1 MARQVV
7 MNIEERLNEFRQY
20 RYLNSYYTYQD
31 SMNIHGVSRME
42 IKHSDFLK
50 WLFTPHI
57 DPNLE
62 DLPLRK
68 MLTLIQQKS
77 QGLNGLVAFLKVD
90 LENSVL
96 TYPGNIIEREQYHID
111 LLISVNI
118 ENKKYIFIIENKIG
132 AAVTNDLEDYFKR
145 VEKRWPDACIVK
157 VFLYNYCDKLDMVK
171 VLDNDYIPI
180 TYQDVYEQVLKDV
193 NNLAIDLRVRNI
205 IYDYIHCLASF
216 NDDKNYY
223 MITTAEEVKNLKELF
238 RKKQVREIVKEIG
251 DEQKKYSNNFGIML
265 QKYNELLDKKDDAEL
280 KNWLVK
286 IVSGKEY
293 IIDGGPFNNV
303 AFNGIGELLKEMIVG
318 LLAYGKTIEE
328 LDQKLN
334 SLYDNPLF
342 VSAAELGI
350 IRNQGWYVTNNK
362 IFEYKG
368 IIYYVCSSWNKFEYE
383 ELKEKI
389 NNCDLGVKLI

>member
-50 WLFTPHI
+50 WLFTPNI

-77 QGLNGLVAFLKVD
+77 QGLNGLGAFLKID

-118 ENKKYIFIIENKIG
+118 ENKKHIFIIENKIG

-157 VFLYNYCDKLDMVK
+157 VLLYNYCDKLDMVK

-180 TYQDVYEQVLKDV
+180 TYQDVYEHVLEDV
-193 NNLAIDLRVRNI
+193 NNLAIDMRVRNI

-223 MITTAEEVKNLKELF
+223 MITTAEEAKNLKELF
-238 RKKQVREIVKEIG
+238 RKKQVRAIVKEIV

-362 IFEYKG
+362 IFEYEG

>member
-50 WLFTPHI
+50 WLFTPNI

-180 TYQDVYEQVLKDV
+180 TYQDVYDCVLKDV

-205 IYDYIHCLASF
+205 IYDYIHW
-216 NDDKNYY
+216 K
-223 MITTAEEVKNLKELF
+223 
-238 RKKQVREIVKEIG
+238 
-251 DEQKKYSNNFGIML
+251 
-265 QKYNELLDKKDDAEL
+265 
-280 KNWLVK
+280 
-286 IVSGKEY
+286 
-293 IIDGGPFNNV
+293 
-303 AFNGIGELLKEMIVG
+303 
-318 LLAYGKTIEE
+318 
-328 LDQKLN
+328 
-334 SLYDNPLF
+334 
-342 VSAAELGI
+342 
-350 IRNQGWYVTNNK
+350 NQGRLPHPAS
-362 IFEYKG
+362 IR
-368 IIYYVCSSWNKFEYE
+368 
-383 ELKEKI
+383 LH
-389 NNCDLGVKLI
+389 